1 MWSINSRSGMEGRRH
16 EHEGAISAAYYVDAG
31 TSSECAGGQL
41 QFYAEATKPSPT
53 HAVTP
58 RDGLLIMFPSRLH
71 HSVSRYSSDYPRIV
85 ISANL
90 PYLPSRQASGPPD
103 ELGTA
108 HVRPPVTKSQLE

>member
-58 RDGLLIMFPSRLH
+58 RDGLLILFPSRLH

-85 ISANL
+85 IRSEEQT
-90 PYLPSRQASGPPD
+90 S
-103 ELGTA
+103 ELQSLMRISYAVFCLKNKNTN
-108 HVRPPVTKSQLE
+108 H